1 MPHFEIGTIDFI
13 EMWFFFSNRFFHAV
27 GLCRCRKGIRCRK
40 ICNVDDFFS
49 PFILHSLVMRARTF
63 FFLLCLN
70 VSCGANIQT
79 IWLLSCALPTEDL
92 LYIHDVQKKHLSVEK
107 RRRKKKCSPNGSHC
121 DKLRTLLF
129 FFTFFSIPKKFTGNV
144 CNYRPNAPMSLI
156 SRN

>member
-107 RRRKKKCSPNGSHC
+107 RKNALQTVATATNCVLC
-121 DKLRTLLF
+121 YF
-129 FFTFFSIPKKFTGNV
+129 FFTFFSILKKFTGNV